1 MKNIR
6 SALFGVLAAFAAHAA
21 ASFVTVLFVADPATA
36 DEKDPAFVGFLAL
49 AVFLVS
55 SVLASAAAHFLTR
68 YRIANAYRRSD
79 SAEEDKRLRR
89 TSFLA
94 AAGPG
99 EAFHALVS
107 FFLPGAVSLFFNP
120 GGGYLAEAIL
130 TEGRVLAWRAS
141 PSAWNLAVYVTA
153 TLFADALVLALR
165 ALCWHIRWHALDERA
180 KDRDAMR
187 ARDEGRTADANRT
200 LRERYDA
207 GSPLFH
213 EEEKAAVKPKNA
225 GMRSGR
231 SAREILFDSFL
242 VFVLMTVA
250 GLASNVFPAL
260 IGFALS
266 MPVAVEGYTDARES
280 LLWLLLGGS
289 AMLACM
295 AGGFFFA
302 RFLGHRQA
310 DYRIA
315 NEQDRRPDI
324 LTAALSVFG
333 GAVLHGAACLPFA
346 LNQMGNLFFA
356 GPVQYF
362 ARFLGHGRHALFQAD
377 MFDFPVSV
385 KIAALLFYLLFF
397 AAAIL
402 PGILVGFRD
411 RIRAVEYAEAA
422 ERYDRRMRE
431 REASTVWNAADA
443 DAAHVEESA
452 GHGEEKKP
460 ARETLAKET
469 EAFFRALDRR
479 ERIGYAVKILL
490 WIALDIGVWVLYSR
504 RTGRPMLS
512 PYAVAFT
519 ALLVLPWRPFRW
531 IDPLL
536 RQTYY
541 GEVAK
546 ADVKTEIVATAGWVF
561 RGNGKSNRERS
572 RLLIRAKT
580 GGTEEIFYRGGTHLP
595 YAAGDRVFR
604 LGALKF
610 PVPCSFDEDERIFCP
625 RCGYY
630 NLPEGTPDARCRG
643 CRAKL
648 GRKR

>member
-21 ASFVTVLFVADPATA
+21 ASFVTVLFVADPAAA

-68 YRIANAYRRSD
+68 YRIADAYRRSD

-141 PSAWNLAVYVTA
+141 PSAGNLAVYVTA

-165 ALCWHIRWHALDERA
+165 ALCWRIRWHALDERA

-200 LRERYDA
+200 LRERYDT

-452 GHGEEKKP
+452 GRGEEKKP

>member
-21 ASFVTVLFVADPATA
+21 ASFVTVLIVADPAAA

-68 YRIANAYRRSD
+68 YRIADAYRRSD

-141 PSAWNLAVYVTA
+141 PSAGNLAVYVTA

-165 ALCWHIRWHALDERA
+165 ALCWRIRWHALDERA

-200 LRERYDA
+200 LRERYDT

-452 GHGEEKKP
+452 GRGEDKKP
-460 ARETLAKET
+460 ARDAGEGDRGLLP
-469 EAFFRALDRR
+469 RARPPGADRVRREDPSLDRAGHRRVGALFPAHGPPDALPLRRRLHRAPRAAVASFPLDRSAPPADVLRRGRQSGCEDGNRRDGGLGFPGKR
-479 ERIGYAVKILL
+479 EKQSRAVPPPDPGENRRNGGDLL
-490 WIALDIGVWVLYSR
+490 PR
-504 RTGRPMLS
+504 RHTPSLRCGRPCLPARGS
-512 PYAVAFT
+512 EIPGPV
-519 ALLVLPWRPFRW
+519 LV
-531 IDPLL
+531 
-536 RQTYY
+536 
-541 GEVAK
+541 
-546 ADVKTEIVATAGWVF
+546 
-561 RGNGKSNRERS
+561 
-572 RLLIRAKT
+572 
-580 GGTEEIFYRGGTHLP
+580 
-595 YAAGDRVFR
+595 
-604 LGALKF
+604 
-610 PVPCSFDEDERIFCP
+610 
-625 RCGYY
+625 
-630 NLPEGTPDARCRG
+630 
-643 CRAKL
+643 
-648 GRKR
+648 